1 MPFEQKTGFACR
13 AGPVFL
19 SYFLLHFSL
28 PAPLHFVHK
37 FSQGLDFIRSQP
49 TNLQN
54 GHLRQIKIQRL
65 FLAFAALHGIIC
77 GTLLL
82 GIGSQAVLRFFP
94 SSFSRRCASFAVVR
108 FAHSYTFY
116 QIRTSPALPL
126 FRGHV
131 MCCLCALFLCDRRRL
146 PCAKYA
152 FIACAALL
160 YTAAR
165 IFLFTHNAVDNS
177 VKNAYNK
184 SGTFFR

>member
-19 SYFLLHFSL
+19 SYFLLYFSL

-82 GIGSQAVLRFFP
+82 GIGSPGRLAVFPKFVFQALCILCG
-94 SSFSRRCASFAVVR
+94 CA
-108 FAHSYTFY
+108 
-116 QIRTSPALPL
+116 
-126 FRGHV
+126 
-131 MCCLCALFLCDRRRL
+131 LCALLHILPNPHL
-146 PCAKYA
+146 PCLCSAA
-152 FIACAALL
+152 MLCAVCAPC
-160 YTAAR
+160 
-165 IFLFTHNAVDNS
+165 
-177 VKNAYNK
+177 
-184 SGTFFR
+184 FFATGGVCRAQNVPS

>member
-13 AGPVFL
+13 AGPVFF

-54 GHLRQIKIQRL
+54 GHLRQIKTQRL

-82 GIGSQAVLRFFP
+82 GIGSPGRLAVFPKFVFQALCILCG
-94 SSFSRRCASFAVVR
+94 CA
-108 FAHSYTFY
+108 
-116 QIRTSPALPL
+116 
-126 FRGHV
+126 
-131 MCCLCALFLCDRRRL
+131 LCALLHILPNPHFPCLAFVPRPCYVLFVRL
-146 PCAKYA
+146 VSLRPAAFAVRKICLHSLRSTFIYRCAHLP
-152 FIACAALL
+152 F
-160 YTAAR
+160 YTQCR
-165 IFLFTHNAVDNS
+165 
-177 VKNAYNK
+177 
-184 SGTFFR
+184 